1 MPPRAT
7 PDTQHLQQLNTLL
20 EVGLAL
26 PEGEREA
33 WLQALPEGQHALV
46 PLLRAMLRRAAV
58 ETDAFMR
65 APAAAALGDEGPA
78 DAGGDTIG
86 PYRLMHELGSGGMG
100 TVWLAE
106 RIDGVL
112 QRQVALKLPRTGW
125 AAGLAQRMARERDI
139 LAALEHPRIAR
150 LYDAGTTPEGRPWL
164 AMERIDGEP
173 IDDHCQRLQL
183 DVPARLRLF
192 LQVADAVAHAHARL
206 IVHRDL
212 KPNNIL
218 VTPQGEVKLLDFGVA
233 KLLQDEPLPSANL
246 TQQIGRAVTP
256 DYASPEQ
263 VGGRAVTVGT
273 DVYSLGV
280 VLYELLTGERPYRVE
295 RYSAAALEDAIQRA
309 DVAPASSR
317 VARDRKRARALR
329 GDIDTILDKA
339 LRKDAAQRYAS
350 VEAMA
355 ADVRRHLDGQPVWA
369 QRQSWRYRAH
379 KFVRRHRL
387 ALLAVSGV
395 GLSLLLGLSAA
406 LWQAREARLQAEAA
420 RREAQRAQAVQ
431 DVLLS
436 IFRANSAQQPDPIR
450 ARNTTARELL
460 DLGATKA
467 VSLLQGAPEAQDAVL
482 DTLADM
488 YYQLELTEEAARMR
502 MQRAE
507 ALKRAFGA
515 NDPRVADALLSYAED
530 VSATDLPLRALP
542 ALAEARRIVEGATDE
557 ASRLRGWVR
566 LSATRVQRYLSVPTM
581 RDDALAALR
590 HFERHPDRWNE
601 RFHALQAVAL
611 AHVMAGEFAQAEAN
625 HRAAIELAER
635 ENAGP
640 TVWSITPT
648 VQLAEAQIGRLQFE
662 EAEKNLRSALA
673 LALRL
678 QGERSGAALQ
688 TQLKLGAFLHAT
700 GRRDE
705 GARLVAQAQDALR
718 QPDALATA
726 DAARTARHVIGTLAQ
741 AEGHIARAQA
751 AFEAQV
757 AELRRQLPG
766 SLPLARTLLLQAAP
780 QIAMGRYDAAA
791 QVLDEALQLQLAV
804 SGGAGD
810 PALANRYRLERA
822 RLALARGDAAE
833 AEREL
838 QAVAAPRDVAALPLQ
853 PDDLSARL
861 LLAQTRLLQQR
872 AADAEALAAEA
883 LAQLQG
889 SPLRERFIA
898 LEAEARLRLGQARLR
913 NGRAAAAREPLERA
927 LALRSGH
934 EDAISPRVAEAQ
946 IVLAECLLDLGER
959 PAALALL
966 ARARRAHGAQAE
978 LAPHFV
984 RPLLSAQARM
994 SAGPVVR

>member
-1 MPPRAT
+1 MSSRAT
-7 PDTQHLQQLNTLL
+7 DTQHLQQLNTLL
-20 EVGLAL
+20 QVGLAL
-26 PEGEREA
+26 PQAEREA
-33 WLQALPEGQHALV
+33 WLQSLPEAQHALV
-46 PLLRAMLRRAAV
+46 PLLRAMLRRSSV
-58 ETDAFMR
+58 ETDSFMR
-65 APAAAALGDEGPA
+65 APASLALDDAEPTDAA
-78 DAGGDTIG
+78 GDTIG
-86 PYRLMHELGSGGMG
+86 PYRLMHELGTGGMG

-106 RIDGVL
+106 RIDGAL

-125 AAGLAQRMARERDI
+125 ATGLAQRMARERDI

-164 AMERIDGEP
+164 AMERIEGEP
-173 IDDHCQRLQL
+173 IDDHCTRRQLGVRARLQ
-183 DVPARLRLF
+183 LF

-218 VTPQGEVKLLDFGVA
+218 VTPQGDVKLLDFGVA
-233 KLLQDEPLPSANL
+233 KLLEEEPLPANSL

-263 VGGRAVTVGT
+263 VGGGAVTVAT

-295 RYSAAALEDAIQRA
+295 RYSAAALEDAIRRA

-317 VARDRKRARALR
+317 VVGDRKLARALR

-350 VEAMA
+350 VDAMA

-387 ALLAVSGV
+387 ALLAASGV
-395 GLSLLLGLSAA
+395 AASLLLGSGAA
-406 LWQAREARLQAEAA
+406 LWQAREARLQAQAA
-420 RREAQRAQAVQ
+420 QREAQRAQAVQ

-436 IFRANSAQQPDPIR
+436 IFKANTLQQPDPIK

-460 DLGATKA
+460 DIGAAKA
-467 VSLLQGAPEAQDAVL
+467 VNMLQGAPGAQDAVL

-488 YYQLELTEEAARMR
+488 YYQLELAEEAARMR
-502 MQRAE
+502 MQRVE
-507 ALKRAFGA
+507 ALKRAHGA
-515 NDPRVADALLSYAED
+515 SDLRVADALLSYAED
-530 VSATDLPLRALP
+530 VPATDLPLRALP
-542 ALAEARRIVEGATDE
+542 AIAEARRIVEARADA
-557 ASRLRGWVR
+557 ASPLRGWVR
-566 LSATRVQRYLSVPTM
+566 LAATRVQRYLSVPAM

-590 HFERHPDRWNE
+590 HFERHPDRWNS
-601 RFHALQAVAL
+601 RYHALQAVAL
-611 AHVMAGEFAQAEAN
+611 AHVIAGEFAQAEQH

-635 ENAGP
+635 ENGGP

-648 VQLAEAQIGRLQFE
+648 VQLAEAQIGRLSFD

-673 LALRL
+673 LAVRL

-705 GARLVAQAQDALR
+705 GARLVAAAQAALLR
-718 QPDALATA
+718 PDALATA
-726 DAARTARHVIGTLAQ
+726 DAARTLKPTIGMLAQ
-741 AEGHIARAQA
+741 AEGHIERAQA
-751 AFEAQV
+751 ALEGQL

-766 SLPLARTLLLQAAP
+766 SLPLARTLLLHAAP
-780 QIAMGRYDAAA
+780 LIALGRYDDAARE
-791 QVLDEALQLQLAV
+791 LDEALQLQLAI
-804 SGGAGD
+804 GAGAAD
-810 PALANRYRLERA
+810 PALGNGFRLERA
-822 RLALARGDAAE
+822 RLEVARGDAVA

-838 QAVAAPRDVAALPLQ
+838 QAVAAPHDAAELPLQ
-853 PDDLSARL
+853 PDDVRAKLV
-861 LLAQTRLLQQR
+861 LAQVRLMQRR
-872 AADAEALAAEA
+872 AADAEALALQA
-883 LAQLQG
+883 LGSVQG
-889 SPLRERFIA
+889 SALRERFVA
-898 LEAEARLRLGQARLR
+898 LEAEAQLRLGQARQR
-913 NGRAAAAREPLERA
+913 DGRAAEARAPLEQA
-927 LALRSGH
+927 LALRATH
-934 EDAISPRVAEAQ
+934 ESSVSARLAEAQ
-946 IVLAECLLDLGER
+946 VALAECLLDLGER
-959 PAALALL
+959 AAAQSLL
-966 ARARRAHGAQAE
+966 TQARQAHAAHTE

-984 RPLLSAQARM
+984 QPLQAAQARLRA
-994 SAGPVVR
+994 AGTRR